1 MYSHTFCSLPYM
13 LTEQK
18 ALEDTVKLSQG
29 LTYNCA
35 VMNLSLMYIHK
46 MNGIHENA
54 HVWKMYNLFRPNHFK
69 YEGFAASSLW

>member
-1 MYSHTFCSLPYM
+1 M
-13 LTEQK
+13 
-18 ALEDTVKLSQG
+18 G

-54 HVWKMYNLFRPNHFK
+54 HVWKIYNLFRPNHFK
-69 YEGFAASSLW
+69 YEGFAASRLW

>member
-1 MYSHTFCSLPYM
+1 M
-13 LTEQK
+13 
-18 ALEDTVKLSQG
+18 G

-35 VMNLSLMYIHK
+35 VMNLSLMYIHTV
-46 MNGIHENA
+46 NEIHENA